1 MPTDFMTVM
10 KQAVQKY
17 LSPDLHEKAL
27 AFTMPIEFIEKMPA
41 LITLILNSRSM
52 SDASE
57 KQSWFN
63 LLPLMTDDQIAKLND
78 ILTRERQKL
87 EEIEKKYED
96 KKLEIKKKYLLKRQN
111 MWYIKKMEDIKTAE
125 SVVSSQ
131 EQQEADALL
140 QNL

>member
-1 MPTDFMTVM
+1 MPTDFMTAM
-10 KQAVQKY
+10 KEAVQKY
-17 LSPDLHEKAL
+17 LAPEFHEKAL

-41 LITLILNSRSM
+41 LISLILNSRSM
-52 SDASE
+52 SDPSE

-63 LLPLMTDDQIAKLND
+63 LLPLMTDEQIVKLND
-78 ILTRERQKL
+78 ILTREKQKL
-87 EEIEKKYED
+87 DEIEKKYED

-125 SVVSSQ
+125 SAVSSQ

>member
-1 MPTDFMTVM
+1 MPTDFMTAM
-10 KQAVQKY
+10 KEAVQKY
-17 LSPDLHEKAL
+17 LAPELHEKAL
-27 AFTMPIEFIEKMPA
+27 AFTMPIEFIENMPS
-41 LITLILNSRSM
+41 LISLILNSKSM
-52 SDASE
+52 NEASE

-78 ILTRERQKL
+78 ILMREKQKL

-111 MWYIKKMEDIKTAE
+111 MWYIKKMEDIKSAE

-131 EQQEADALL
+131 EQEEADALL